1 MFCLSIFR
9 PRAGARAH
17 GIYRAASLIVP
28 ICLLLASG
36 GGQKAWGQTN
46 WTRWRGP
53 EGTGHTQQK
62 LPVEW
67 DVEDVAWRV
76 ELPGRGQ
83 SSPIVWEDRIFLT
96 SSEEGGGQRVILCLD
111 RADGR
116 MLWKQVAWTGDP
128 EKVHEMN
135 PWASATCA
143 TDGERV
149 VAFFGHGGLHCYDVE
164 GNKLWSRELGD
175 FAGPWGTAASPI
187 IVDDLVVQ
195 NCDAD
200 DSSFLIA
207 LNKETGA
214 EVWRT
219 ERQAI
224 RGWSTPIVIEHD
236 GRREIVLNGHY
247 GVNAYDPATGKEL
260 WFCKGSIGRGT
271 PTVAPYRDLLIS
283 VCGRTGGEMIA
294 VRMGGEGDVSQSHE
308 VWRVPRRGSRDL
320 PSPTVVDK
328 YLMVISFRPGL
339 GSCYDA
345 ASGKQLWKSRLSGE
359 FCASPIVSNGLLYVP
374 NEDGETFVIRP
385 GDSLQIVAR
394 NRVNSTPDEIFRA
407 SLAPSD
413 GQLLLRSDRALYCIG
428 RRSTPAS
435 E

>member
-1 MFCLSIFR
+1 MSRRSNAR
-9 PRAGARAH
+9 PHVGGRCHA
-17 GIYRAASLIVP
+17 ISRAASLIVP
-28 ICLLLASG
+28 ICLLLASAG
-36 GGQKAWGQTN
+36 VETAQAQTN
-46 WTRWRGP
+46 WPRWRGP
-53 EGTGHTQQK
+53 DGTGHTSQK
-62 LPVEW
+62 LPVQWSER
-67 DVEDVAWRV
+67 DVVWRV

-83 SSPIVWEDRIFLT
+83 SSPIVWGDRIFLT
-96 SSEEGGGQRVILCLD
+96 SSEDGGRRRLVLCLD
-111 RADGR
+111 RGDGHL
-116 MLWKQVAWTGDP
+116 LWKRAAWEGAP

-200 DSSFLIA
+200 ESSFLIA

-236 GRREIVLNGHY
+236 GRREIVLNGHH
-247 GVNAYDPATGKEL
+247 GVNAYDPLTGKEL

-294 VRMGGEGDVSQSHE
+294 VRMGGEGDISQSHE
-308 VWRVPRRGSRDL
+308 AWRVPRRGSRDL
-320 PSPTVVDK
+320 PSPTVIDD

-345 ASGKQLWKSRLSGE
+345 ASGKELWKARLSGE
-359 FCASPIVSNGLLYVP
+359 FCASPIVADGLLYVP
-374 NEDGETFVIRP
+374 NEEGETFVIRP

-428 RRSTPAS
+428 KRPAQAS